1 MMRQILRERGRD
13 MPATTRVLLALTL
26 SLFVLLVVPRYSHSH
41 DGELDSYGCH
51 YDKEQKNYHCHEGIF
66 KGGSFPSKIEMIRVL
81 KIQFLNLGRPW
92 PYDNVAEEDITSP
105 SPENQQ

>member
-1 MMRQILRERGRD
+1 
-13 MPATTRVLLALTL
+13 MPATTRVLLILTL
-26 SLFVLLVVPRYSHSH
+26 SLSALLVVPRSTYPH

-92 PYDNVAEEDITSP
+92 PYDNVAEEDISSP